1 VLGARLVNELRQQR
15 LPVRLLEDALD
26 VVRILVDRYRGR
38 QRRGCLG
45 FCCTLPLAPHHDT
58 PLPHSSAQ
66 RRSPSLTH
74 SARLLRSAR
83 RGPPSMRG
91 LCAVVGGR
99 SVPARRAVVMF
110 DCAAWQCT
118 GVRAYA
124 AIRPSRIWCVHTARQ
139 QTSRPTPPA
148 PPLAEP
154 WRSSRR
160 TSDDLRCSPSGSY
173 CGTAHPPRTN
183 GIWRHVS
190 TLVSV
195 RRSCPAIAVTGSTT
209 GRRTHCVWHERAETC
224 GRAIHPGGSSEF
236 SGSRPRPSGRL
247 RQR

>member
-1 VLGARLVNELRQQR
+1 
-15 LPVRLLEDALD
+15 
-26 VVRILVDRYRGR
+26 
-38 QRRGCLG
+38 
-45 FCCTLPLAPHHDT
+45 
-58 PLPHSSAQ
+58 
-66 RRSPSLTH
+66 
-74 SARLLRSAR
+74 
-83 RGPPSMRG
+83 MRG

-110 DCAAWQCT
+110 DCAAWQCA

-148 PPLAEP
+148 PALAEP

-183 GIWRHVS
+183 GMWRRVS

-195 RRSCPAIAVTGSTT
+195 RRSCPAIAVTGSACGTDC
-209 GRRTHCVWHERAETC
+209 GDRLERQVLLRRGFDLRDFL
-224 GRAIHPGGSSEF
+224 GGSQRSV
-236 SGSRPRPSGRL
+236 SVVLAGRGGRPVWLSSRWRSR
-247 RQR
+247 RS

>member
-1 VLGARLVNELRQQR
+1 
-15 LPVRLLEDALD
+15 
-26 VVRILVDRYRGR
+26 
-38 QRRGCLG
+38 
-45 FCCTLPLAPHHDT
+45 
-58 PLPHSSAQ
+58 
-66 RRSPSLTH
+66 
-74 SARLLRSAR
+74 
-83 RGPPSMRG
+83 MRG

-110 DCAAWQCT
+110 DCAAWQCA

-148 PPLAEP
+148 PALAEP

-183 GIWRHVS
+183 GMWRRVS

-195 RRSCPAIAVTGSTT
+195 RRSCPAIAVTGSIT
-209 GRRTHCVWHERAETC
+209 GTGSIIGNRLAVVTRHARVCGVCGLGAWDRVWSGDGLVIRRREGAAVAQYHRADRC
-224 GRAIHPGGSSEF
+224 
-236 SGSRPRPSGRL
+236 
-247 RQR
+247 